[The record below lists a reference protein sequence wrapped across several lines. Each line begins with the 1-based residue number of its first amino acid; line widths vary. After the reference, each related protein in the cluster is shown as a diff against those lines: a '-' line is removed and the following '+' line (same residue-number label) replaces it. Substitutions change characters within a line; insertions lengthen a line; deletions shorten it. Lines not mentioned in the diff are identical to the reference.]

1 MPVAL
6 TATTVAFG
14 VLYFRKVEKAF
25 LAEGLAIG
33 VVWFVMSIAIDLPM
47 FMAGPMRMDPMDY
60 VKDIGVTYLL
70 IPTITTGF
78 GYLKKVNSSD

>member
-1 MPVAL
+1 
-6 TATTVAFG
+6 
-14 VLYFRKVEKAF
+14 
-25 LAEGLAIG
+25 
-33 VVWFVMSIAIDLPM
+33 
-47 FMAGPMRMDPMDY
+47 MRMDPMDY